1 MLFSDRLSK
10 LTKIV
15 MGCLLASVSV
25 ATTQSIVSLYCGNN
39 TSVSSSS
46 ASNSLSTTNDD
57 LVNFTLI
64 IFDHRVQGNWRLG
77 CRENL
82 NPLQNLES
90 FVFHIHI
97 PVKVKRDYRSRQVD
111 SFFVRKLPKRLDI
124 NVIDI

>member
-64 IFDHRVQGNWRLG
+64 IFDHRVQGNWRLR

-82 NPLQNLES
+82 NTL
-90 FVFHIHI
+90 
-97 PVKVKRDYRSRQVD
+97 
-111 SFFVRKLPKRLDI
+111 
-124 NVIDI
+124 